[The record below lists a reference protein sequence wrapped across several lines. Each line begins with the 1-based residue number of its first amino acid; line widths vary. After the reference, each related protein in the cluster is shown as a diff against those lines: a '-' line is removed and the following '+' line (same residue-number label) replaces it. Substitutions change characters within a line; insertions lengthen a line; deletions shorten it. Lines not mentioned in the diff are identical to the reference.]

1 MRTREK
7 QRISKRFMAGEGV
20 EEIHRTSYPLLFIDI
35 EQAIR
40 DCINEVFKKDGY

>member
-7 QRISKRFMAGEGV
+7 QRIFKRFMAGEMTMQIFNYFDSKHTLW
-20 EEIHRTSYPLLFIDI
+20 EI

-40 DCINEVFKKDGY
+40 DCIKEQK